1 MSDAPPAGIG
11 PHVQSIVDALA
22 QSLDRAVL
30 LDDESLTPITHSR
43 QFGEL
48 DDVRMYSLLQRGIR
62 PEVKAKFYS
71 YGIGSATEAFWTPA
85 LPEDGLMSRFCVPI
99 CSVTERLGYLWV
111 LDPERSLSDDGQE
124 LARQAGRDLQAVL
137 DRSNAALRA
146 EESAQQAL
154 LARLLESGAGE
165 QSEQI
170 LQELQ
175 ERDMAQPDSRVSVF
189 AFEPKFTGPSDA
201 VERALSLRLRLAAV
215 EPSHRW
221 FALAGQPTALIA
233 VSRPE
238 ARINV
243 HRVSPTVV
251 QEIDATYGK
260 RPAVGWSG
268 DRLLI
273 SQAAQAFRNARL
285 ALTLAEI
292 GVSNKNV
299 AVWTEL
305 GSWKTIAL
313 LADSYS
319 HNPADLAEL
328 VHPGIV
334 DMVESGR
341 DDLIHTLDAY
351 LTHGCDARKTAEA
364 LHLHRS
370 TLYYRLEKITESL
383 GDLRDGEARFELML
397 SIRLANLARLYRI

>member
-1 MSDAPPAGIG
+1 MRSAVVAMTDSASGGIG
-11 PHVQSIVDALA
+11 PHVQSIVDVLA

-71 YGIGSATEAFWTPA
+71 FGIGRATEAFWTPA
-85 LPEDGLMSRFCVPI
+85 LPEHGMMSRFCVPI
-99 CSVTERLGYLWV
+99 RSEKERFGYLWV
-111 LDPERSLSDDGQE
+111 LDPEQSLSDDGRE
-124 LARQAGRDLQAVL
+124 LARQAGRDLQGVL
-137 DRSNAALRA
+137 DRRNAALRA
-146 EESAQQAL
+146 EESAHQAL
-154 LARLLESGAGE
+154 LTRLLENNAGE
-165 QSEQI
+165 PSEQ
-170 LQELQ
+170 LLHELQ
-175 ERDMAQPDSRVSVF
+175 EKDMAQPDSLLSVF
-189 AFEPKFTGPSDA
+189 AFEPTFAGPSDP

-215 EPSHRW
+215 EPTHRW

-238 ARINV
+238 ARVNV
-243 HRVSPTVV
+243 RRVSPTVV
-251 QEIDATYGK
+251 REIEATYGK
-260 RPAVGWSG
+260 PPAVGSSG
-268 DRLLI
+268 DRLPI

-292 GVSNKNV
+292 GVSSKTAHARSRNGTSRF
-299 AVWTEL
+299 WTEL

-319 HNPADLAEL
+319 QNPADLAEL

-334 DMVESGR
+334 DIVESGR
-341 DDLIHTLDAY
+341 RSHS
-351 LTHGCDARKTAEA
+351 HARRVPHAWLRRDEKPLRRCTFTDRPSITGSRRSPRRWVTSGTAKPA
-364 LHLHRS
+364 S
-370 TLYYRLEKITESL
+370 T
-383 GDLRDGEARFELML
+383 
-397 SIRLANLARLYRI
+397 

>member
-1 MSDAPPAGIG
+1 MTDSASGVG
-11 PHVQSIVDALA
+11 PHVQSIVDVLA

-71 YGIGSATEAFWTPA
+71 FGIGRATEAFWTPA
-85 LPEDGLMSRFCVPI
+85 LPEHGMMARFCVPI
-99 CSVTERLGYLWV
+99 RSEKERFGYLWV
-111 LDPERSLSDDGQE
+111 LDPEQSLSVDGRE
-124 LARQAGRDLQAVL
+124 LARQAGRDLQGVL
-137 DRSNAALRA
+137 DRRNAALRA
-146 EESAQQAL
+146 EESAHQAL
-154 LARLLESGAGE
+154 LARLLENGSGE
-165 QSEQI
+165 SSEQ
-170 LQELQ
+170 LLHELQ
-175 ERDMAQPDSRVSVF
+175 DKDMAQPDSRVSVF
-189 AFEPKFTGPSDA
+189 AFEPKFAGPSDP
-201 VERALSLRLRLAAV
+201 VERALSVRLRLAAV
-215 EPSHRW
+215 EPSQRW
-221 FALAGQPTALIA
+221 FALAGQPTALVA

-238 ARINV
+238 ARVNV
-243 HRVSPTVV
+243 SRVSPTVV
-251 QEIDATYGK
+251 REIEATYGK
-260 RPAVGWSG
+260 PPAIGSSG
-268 DRLLI
+268 DRLPI

-285 ALTLAEI
+285 ALALADI
-292 GVSNKNV
+292 GVSSKKV

-319 HNPADLAEL
+319 QNPADLAEL

-334 DMVESGR
+334 DMVQSGR

-370 TLYYRLEKITESL
+370 TLYYRLEKITEAL
-383 GDLRDGEARFELML
+383 GDLRDGEARFDLML
-397 SIRLANLARLYRI
+397 SIRLANLARLYCI